1 MTLEDMRNNADKAA
15 ALLKAMANQH
25 RLLLLCLLNNG
36 EMSVSELNQ
45 QVSIPQSSLSQHLA
59 ALRRENLVVTR
70 RDAQTIYYSLASEEV
85 KAIINTLYQLYCA
98 PEN

>member
-70 RDAQTIYYSLASEEV
+70 RDAQSIYYSLASDEV
-85 KAIINTLYQLYCA
+85 KAVINTLYQLYCA
-98 PEN
+98 PKN

>member
-1 MTLEDMRNNADKAA
+1 MTLEEMRINADKAA

-45 QVSIPQSSLSQHLA
+45 QVAIPQSSLSQHLA

-85 KAIINTLYQLYCA
+85 KAVINTLYQLYCA

>member
-36 EMSVSELNQ
+36 EMSVSEFNQ